1 MVFIDVHCH
10 LDFYKSD
17 KRIFERIERAK
28 KANVGIIINNGV
40 NGNANQKILEMV
52 EKYPEI
58 KAALG
63 FYPVD
68 ALKLTEDELDRELR
82 LIRDN
87 LHKIVALGEVGLDLK
102 ENPNLKTQKRIFQ
115 IFIDMAK
122 QNDKPL
128 IVHSRR
134 AEAETIRLLE
144 ENDMKKVIMHCFFG
158 NMNLVKR
165 IIDNGW
171 CFSIPTIIKFSEHF
185 QNLVKIVPISQ
196 LFCETDS
203 PYLHPDKKRD
213 NEPANVVEA
222 YNMIAKIKGISLG
235 ECEKKI
241 EENYKRLFESNNQ

>member
-10 LDFYKSD
+10 LDFYKSE
-17 KRIFERIERAK
+17 KRIIERIERAK
-28 KANVGIIINNGV
+28 KAGVGIIVNNGV
-40 NGNANQKILEMV
+40 NGNANQKIIEMA

-68 ALKLTEDELDRELR
+68 ALKLTEDEFDTELR

-87 LHKIVALGEVGLDLK
+87 MHKIVAFGEVGLDLK
-102 ENPNLKTQKRIFQ
+102 ENPNLGAQKKIFQ
-115 IFIDMAK
+115 VFINMARET
-122 QNDKPL
+122 NKPL

-134 AEAETIRLLE
+134 AEAEAIRMLE
-144 ENDMKKVIMHCFFG
+144 ENKVKKVIMHCFSG

-171 CFSIPTIIKFSEHF
+171 YLSIPTSVKFNEHF
-185 QNLVKIVPISQ
+185 QNLVRATPISQ

-203 PYLHPDKKRD
+203 PFLHPERKMD
-213 NEPANVVEA
+213 NEPANVIEA
-222 YNMIAKIKGISLG
+222 YKKIAEIKGISLE

-241 EENYKRLFESNNQ
+241 EENYKRLFE